1 MKLTATIVILFLT
14 LFGYSQNK
22 SLSGFIYNSNTGDPI
37 QEANI
42 SVIDD
47 IHGTTTNTNGF
58 FKLTIPNN
66 KSKLLVTHIQYYS
79 LTIDTDTLG
88 KSVKILLTP
97 SVTELPEA
105 TVHPV
110 IKVSKGMLLDVID
123 YCFVNENLLLAGYCY
138 RYKRKKNPWL
148 VLLSP
153 KGDTLFAEHINKEG
167 RFFHDCF
174 NNIHYV
180 TEETA
185 YQLIFENDSIYLGYP
200 SPTPEFKQVMLPCQL
215 QSNNQLL
222 FSMYAYND
230 QMLLYYLADMETEEI
245 EEFRTITNEVTLT
258 MLAFQNHFFSMGGS
272 APSEADLRFEREMM
286 YDSVFAPV
294 VLVHDTI
301 ALINYLDEKIEWY
314 DTCFNKLGSTGILF
328 QKNRFCKEEL
338 IRDPI
343 TEKIYAVFLRNG
355 KTKIQPIDIS
365 TGKTGSSISIPD
377 FKWID
382 NIQAY
387 NGNLYFLYRQQ
398 SSNELRALYRMK
410 LSNN

>member
-1 MKLTATIVILFLT
+1 
-14 LFGYSQNK
+14 
-22 SLSGFIYNSNTGDPI
+22 
-37 QEANI
+37 
-42 SVIDD
+42 
-47 IHGTTTNTNGF
+47 
-58 FKLTIPNN
+58 
-66 KSKLLVTHIQYYS
+66 
-79 LTIDTDTLG
+79 
-88 KSVKILLTP
+88 
-97 SVTELPEA
+97 
-105 TVHPV
+105 
-110 IKVSKGMLLDVID
+110 
-123 YCFVNENLLLAGYCY
+123 
-138 RYKRKKNPWL
+138 
-148 VLLSP
+148 
-153 KGDTLFAEHINKEG
+153 
-167 RFFHDCF
+167 
-174 NNIHYV
+174 
-180 TEETA
+180 
-185 YQLIFENDSIYLGYP
+185 
-200 SPTPEFKQVMLPCQL
+200 MLPCQL